1 MKKRSKSDGQRLSA
15 AKVKAG
21 VSIAALVAAVAVF
34 VILLQIEKGVLEQ
47 YEKGMIYTAAVPIPK
62 GQMIT
67 EDNFRQYFEEREL
80 DVGCIP
86 DTALR
91 EPGQVCGL
99 AAVFEV
105 EKGVLLT
112 QGMFER
118 LEDILKDMTAPV
130 IAGFRAEDMYQVVGG
145 TLRAGDKVH
154 IYSIQDGEAV
164 LAWEGVYIQQ
174 VFDAS
179 GASIPNGDESMTAQR
194 INIYLDKG
202 DVEAFYKGLADGSLR
217 VVKICE

>member
-15 AKVKAG
+15 AKVRAG

-34 VILLQIEKGVLEQ
+34 VILLQIEKSVLAQ

-67 EDNFRQYFEEREL
+67 EDNFRQFFEEREL

-99 AAVFEV
+99 AAVFDV

-118 LEDILKDMTAPV
+118 LEDILKDMAEPV
-130 IAGFRAEDMYQVVGG
+130 IGG
-145 TLRAGDKVH
+145 TLRAGDRVH

-164 LAWEGVYIQQ
+164 LAWEEVYIQQ

-179 GASIPNGDESMTAQR
+179 GASIPNGDGSMTAQR

-202 DVEAFYKGLADGSLR
+202 DVEAFYKGLADGGLR